1 MNWKRCFFIH
11 LLLMKIPAIP
21 GFDQQAFEK
30 YFKNT
35 GWLLFGKILSLVVG
49 FLIARYLGP
58 IAFGDLSF
66 ADAFAAIFAAIG
78 TLGLD
83 SFIVREIIHEPA
95 KRDEILGTSLG
106 LRLIAN
112 LSLIPLSVIVYAIF
126 HTYSDNP
133 ASSSLMILV
142 LLCASAYLFKSFNII
157 DSYFQSQVASKYVVW
172 VQNVCLVASATVKI
186 ILVYWAASV
195 IYFAWALVFDSV
207 ILALGLLLIYKRQGL
222 HLHTWTFNCERAK
235 SLLKQSW
242 PLILTAVM
250 ISIYMKIDQVMLK
263 SLGSKQVGIYS
274 AAARISE
281 SWYFIPVA
289 IVTSVFP
296 AIIQARKTDVERYH
310 KRLQNL
316 YDLLVGISVPVAIVI
331 SLSANTIIHLLY
343 GEQYNGAG
351 DMLSI
356 HIWSGIFV
364 FLGSASSQYLLAEGL
379 TMISFTRTAVGA
391 VVNILLNLWLIPLY
405 GGWGASVATL
415 IAYGVSTF
423 FVLCIPQTRQQGM
436 VMLKSLF
443 FISIIQKVIKN

>member
-1 MNWKRCFFIH
+1 
-11 LLLMKIPAIP
+11 MKIPAIP

-35 GWLLFGKILSLVVG
+35 GWLLFGKVLSLVVG

-58 IAFGDLSF
+58 AAFGELSF

-83 SFIVREIIHEPA
+83 SFIIREIIQHPD
-95 KRDEILGTSLG
+95 KRDEILGTSLAM
-106 LRLIAN
+106 RLAAN
-112 LSLIPLSVIVYAIF
+112 LIIIPLSLLTYLIF
-126 HTYSDNP
+126 HYFSGNP
-133 ASSSLMILV
+133 DGNSLAILV
-142 LLCASAYLFKSFNII
+142 SICASAYLFKSFNII
-157 DSYFQSQVASKYVVW
+157 DSYFQSQVKSKYVVL
-172 VQNVCLVASATVKI
+172 VQNFCLLFSALIKI
-186 ILVYWAASV
+186 ALVYWGAPV
-195 IYFAWALVFDSV
+195 IYFAWALVLDSV
-207 ILALGLLLIYKRQGL
+207 LLAVGLVWMYQRQQMRLLS
-222 HLHTWTFNCERAK
+222 WNFNWERAK
-235 SLLKQSW
+235 SLLQQSW

-263 SLGSKQVGIYS
+263 SLGSREVGIYS

-296 AIIQARKTDVERYH
+296 AIIHARKTDIERYQ

-316 YDLLVGISVPVAIVI
+316 YDLLVGISVPVAILI
-331 SLSANTIIHLLY
+331 SLSANILINLLY
-343 GEQYNGAG
+343 GEQYAGAG

-364 FLGSASSQYLLAEGL
+364 FLGSASSQYLLAEGF
-379 TMISFTRTAVGA
+379 TMISFARTAVGA
-391 VVNILLNLWLIPLY
+391 IVNVVLNLWLIPLY

-423 FVLCIPQTRQQGM
+423 FVLFFPHTRQQGIL
-436 VMLKSLF
+436 MLKSLF
-443 FISIIQKVIKN
+443 FISIIQKITKR

>member
-1 MNWKRCFFIH
+1 
-11 LLLMKIPAIP
+11 MKIPAIP

-35 GWLLFGKILSLVVG
+35 GWLLFGKVLSLVVG

-58 IAFGDLSF
+58 AAFGELSF

-83 SFIVREIIHEPA
+83 SFIIREIIQHPD
-95 KRDEILGTSLG
+95 KRDEILGTSLAM
-106 LRLIAN
+106 RLAAN
-112 LSLIPLSVIVYAIF
+112 LIIIPLSLITYLIF
-126 HTYSDNP
+126 HYFSGNP
-133 ASSSLMILV
+133 GGNSLAILV
-142 LLCASAYLFKSFNII
+142 SICASAYLFKSFNII
-157 DSYFQSQVASKYVVW
+157 DSYFQSQVKSKYVVL
-172 VQNVCLVASATVKI
+172 VQNFCLLCSAVIKI
-186 ILVYWAASV
+186 ALVYWGAPV
-195 IYFAWALVFDSV
+195 IYFAWALVLDSAL
-207 ILALGLLLIYKRQGL
+207 LALGLVWMYQRQQMRL
-222 HLHTWTFNCERAK
+222 QSWTFNGERAK
-235 SLLKQSW
+235 SLLQQSW

-263 SLGSKQVGIYS
+263 SLGSREVGIYS

-296 AIIQARKTDVERYH
+296 AIIHARKTDIERYQ

-316 YDLLVGISVPVAIVI
+316 YDLLVGISVPVAILI
-331 SLSANTIIHLLY
+331 SFSANIIINLLY
-343 GEQYNGAG
+343 GEQYAGAG

-364 FLGSASSQYLLAEGL
+364 FLGSASSQYLLAEGF
-379 TMISFTRTAVGA
+379 TMISFARTAVGA
-391 VVNILLNLWLIPLY
+391 IVNVVLNLWLIPLY

-423 FVLCIPQTRQQGM
+423 FILFFPHTRKQGIL
-436 VMLKSLF
+436 MLRSLF
-443 FISIIQKVIKN
+443 FISIIQKITKR

>member
-1 MNWKRCFFIH
+1 
-11 LLLMKIPAIP
+11 MKIPAIP

-35 GWLLFGKILSLVVG
+35 GWLLFGKVLSLVVG

-58 IAFGDLSF
+58 AAFGELSF

-83 SFIVREIIHEPA
+83 SFIIREIIQHPD
-95 KRDEILGTSLG
+95 KRDEILGTSLAM
-106 LRLIAN
+106 RLAAN
-112 LSLIPLSVIVYAIF
+112 LIIIPLSLLTYLVF
-126 HTYSDNP
+126 HYFTGNP
-133 ASSSLMILV
+133 GGNSLAILV
-142 LLCASAYLFKSFNII
+142 SICASAYLFKSFNII
-157 DSYFQSQVASKYVVW
+157 DSYFQSQVKSKYVVL
-172 VQNVCLVASATVKI
+172 VQNFCLLCSAVIKI
-186 ILVYWAASV
+186 ALVYWGAPV
-195 IYFAWALVFDSV
+195 IYFAWALVLDSAL
-207 ILALGLLLIYKRQGL
+207 LAVGLVWMYQRQQMRL
-222 HLHTWTFNCERAK
+222 QSWTFNWDRAK
-235 SLLKQSW
+235 SLLQQSW

-263 SLGSKQVGIYS
+263 SLGSREVGIYS

-296 AIIQARKTDVERYH
+296 AIIHARKTDIERYQ

-316 YDLLVGISVPVAIVI
+316 YDLLVGISVPVAILI
-331 SLSANTIIHLLY
+331 SFSANIIINLLY
-343 GEQYNGAG
+343 GEQYAGAG

-364 FLGSASSQYLLAEGL
+364 FLGSASSQYLLAEGF
-379 TMISFTRTAVGA
+379 TMISFARTAVGA
-391 VVNILLNLWLIPLY
+391 IVNVVLNLWLIPLY

-423 FVLCIPQTRQQGM
+423 FILFFPHTRKQGIL
-436 VMLKSLF
+436 MLRSLF
-443 FISIIQKVIKN
+443 FISIIQKITKR

>member
-1 MNWKRCFFIH
+1 
-11 LLLMKIPAIP
+11 MKIPAIP

-35 GWLLFGKILSLVVG
+35 GWLLFGKVLSLVVG

-58 IAFGDLSF
+58 AAFGELSF

-83 SFIVREIIHEPA
+83 SFIIREIIQHPE
-95 KRDEILGTSLG
+95 KRDEILGTSLAM
-106 LRLIAN
+106 RLAAN
-112 LSLIPLSVIVYAIF
+112 LIIIPVSLITYLIF
-126 HTYSDNP
+126 HYFSGNP
-133 ASSSLMILV
+133 GGNSLAILV
-142 LLCASAYLFKSFNII
+142 SICASAYLFKSFNII
-157 DSYFQSQVASKYVVW
+157 DSYFQSQVNSKYVVW
-172 VQNVCLVASATVKI
+172 VQNFCLLFSAVIKI
-186 ILVYWAASV
+186 ALVYWGAPV
-195 IYFAWALVFDSV
+195 IYFAWALVLDSAL
-207 ILALGLLLIYKRQGL
+207 LAVGLIWMYQRQQMQL
-222 HLHTWTFNCERAK
+222 QRWTFNWERGK
-235 SLLKQSW
+235 SLLQQSW

-263 SLGSKQVGIYS
+263 SLGSKEVGIYS
-274 AAARISE
+274 SAARISE

-296 AIIQARKTDVERYH
+296 AIIHARKTDIERYQ

-316 YDLLVGISVPVAIVI
+316 YDLLVGISVPVAILI
-331 SLSANTIIHLLY
+331 SFSANILIHLLY
-343 GEQYNGAG
+343 GEQYAGAG

-364 FLGSASSQYLLAEGL
+364 FLGSASSQYLLAEGY

-391 VVNILLNLWLIPLY
+391 LVNVLLNLWLIPLY

-423 FVLCIPQTRQQGM
+423 FVLVIPQTRQQGIL
-436 VMLKSLF
+436 MLKSLF
-443 FISIIQKVIKN
+443 FISIIQKITKR

>member
-1 MNWKRCFFIH
+1 
-11 LLLMKIPAIP
+11 MKIPAIP

-35 GWLLFGKILSLVVG
+35 GWLLFGKVLSLVVG

-58 IAFGDLSF
+58 AAFGELSF

-83 SFIVREIIHEPA
+83 SFIIREIIQHPE
-95 KRDEILGTSLG
+95 KRDEILGSSLTM
-106 LRLIAN
+106 RLAAN
-112 LSLIPLSVIVYAIF
+112 LIIIPVSLITYLIF
-126 HTYSDNP
+126 HYFSGNP
-133 ASSSLMILV
+133 SGNSLAILV
-142 LLCASAYLFKSFNII
+142 SICASAYLFKSFNII
-157 DSYFQSQVASKYVVW
+157 DSYFQSQVNSKYVVW
-172 VQNVCLVASATVKI
+172 VQNFCLLFSAVIKI
-186 ILVYWAASV
+186 ALVYWGAPV
-195 IYFAWALVFDSV
+195 IYFAWALVFDSAL
-207 ILALGLLLIYKRQGL
+207 LAVGLIWMYQRQQMQL
-222 HLHTWTFNCERAK
+222 QRWTFNWERGK
-235 SLLKQSW
+235 SLLQQSW

-263 SLGSKQVGIYS
+263 SLGSKEVGIYS

-296 AIIQARKTDVERYH
+296 AIIHARKTDMERYY

-316 YDLLVGISVPVAIVI
+316 YDLLVGISVPVAILI
-331 SLSANTIIHLLY
+331 SFSANILIHLLY
-343 GEQYNGAG
+343 GEQYAGAG

-364 FLGSASSQYLLAEGL
+364 FLGSASSQYLLAEGY

-391 VVNILLNLWLIPLY
+391 LVNVLLNLWLIPLY

-415 IAYGVSTF
+415 IAYGISTF
-423 FVLCIPQTRQQGM
+423 FVLFIPQTRQQGIL
-436 VMLKSLF
+436 MLKSLF
-443 FISIIQKVIKN
+443 FISIIQKITKR